1 MGNTLC
7 LKLTYITVNN
17 KSYKNKLI
25 GLNNELSTILNLRFK
40 GNVLL
45 RNNDVK
51 QNIKSASTITWHI
64 VYTCIDNTIYDFE
77 WMDEKRLDKYPVWF
91 EVGYKTNFETKSK
104 INVNVWVISPSII
117 IVSQTNEKNNNNNN
131 IYMIFQQSPVD
142 FSQIAAQ

>member
-1 MGNTLC
+1 MIIKVIN
-7 LKLTYITVNN
+7 NN
-17 KSYKNKLI
+17 KSLFGKHTLLKVNLHNSQQQVVHNKLI

-77 WMDEKRLDKYPVWF
+77 
-91 EVGYKTNFETKSK
+91 
-104 INVNVWVISPSII
+104 
-117 IVSQTNEKNNNNNN
+117 
-131 IYMIFQQSPVD
+131 
-142 FSQIAAQ
+142 